1 MSSDISTNDPD
12 AIRADIERT
21 RAGLSQD
28 VNALGEA
35 VSPGNL
41 ARHQVNKVGEAA
53 GSLKERVMGSTHD
66 ATDSVGNAA
75 SDLGDR
81 ASHVTRA
88 AKGGTR
94 GNPLAAGVIALGAG
108 WLLGS
113 LLPATDRE
121 RDAAVAVKEKAQ
133 PVLEEA
139 QSVAQESAERLKQPA
154 MESVT
159 AVKETAQ
166 SAVETVKDEGQSA
179 AHDVKG
185 SAVDATQAVQ
195 DQGGGS
201 GGDQASTDAAAEGR
215 VERW

>member
-21 RAGLSQD
+21 RAGLSRD

-35 VSPGNL
+35 VSPGNV
-41 ARHQVNKVGEAA
+41 ARHQVNKVAGAAA
-53 GSLKERVMGSTHD
+53 GLKDKVMGTAAD
-66 ATDSVGNAA
+66 ATGAVGDTA

-81 ASHVTRA
+81 ASGATRA
-88 AKGGTR
+88 GRRTTR

-121 RDAAVAVKEKAQ
+121 RDAAAAVKDKAQ

-139 QSVAQESAERLKQPA
+139 QSLAQESAERLKEPA
-154 MESVT
+154 KESLA
-159 AVKETAQ
+159 AVKDSAQ
-166 SAVETVKDEGQSA
+166 SAVETVRDEGQSA
-179 AHDVKG
+179 AADIKD
-185 SAVDATQAVQ
+185 SAAQSKQTVQ
-195 DQGGGS
+195 DQTNGS
-201 GGDQASTDAAAEGR
+201 SDQPAPAGPATGPG
-215 VERW
+215 ERP